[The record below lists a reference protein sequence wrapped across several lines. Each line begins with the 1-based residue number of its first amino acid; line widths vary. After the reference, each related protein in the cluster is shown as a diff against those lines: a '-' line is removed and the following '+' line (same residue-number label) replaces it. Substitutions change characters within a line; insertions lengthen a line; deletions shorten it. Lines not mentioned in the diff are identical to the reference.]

1 MLSFPYEV
9 NAPEKPVGTFV
20 VTIKMPIP
28 EKALPSDVINYI
40 RSPGVK
46 NDLNDTW
53 VKKNAPNHGME
64 VRGGPRPVLENAADR
79 TSRIVAYEQ
88 DFKLCPRV

>member
-1 MLSFPYEV
+1 MLTFNYEV
-9 NAPEKPVGTFV
+9 IAPEKPSGAFV
-20 VTIKMPIP
+20 ITVKMPIP
-28 EKALPSDVINYI
+28 EKANPSDVINYI
-40 RSPGVK
+40 RSLAVK
-46 NDLNDTW
+46 HDLNDTW